1 MGPNFTEMREL
12 ILVLMS
18 NACYLVV
25 ILIFWWLLGGYGL
38 LPSGYCWLMLAHYLM
53 VTGGYCS
60 LPVVTTRYLSVLLV
74 PTFTINNNFI
84 PKKKNVLS
92 LKMTKHYVK
101 ITFRGHNIPISYL
114 T

>member
-1 MGPNFTEMREL
+1 MREL

-25 ILIFWWLLGGYGL
+25 ILIFLVVTWWLRVVTWWLLL
-38 LPSGYCWLMLAHYLM
+38 VNARYLM

-92 LKMTKHYVK
+92 LKMTRHYFK